1 MGWPWGGV
9 VFLYLTL
16 QGFKESLGIPAEDAS
31 QDALLL
37 SLLGQAQQTMEA
49 WMGQKLWH
57 RRMRESISVLP
68 EHLHCP
74 TIVEVLSA
82 AYVRAL
88 QYVQAC
94 RVPHCGSEREHQ
106 QFCTWFDEAV
116 SMLEATPELDAVVRT
131 HQWGVMTCGH
141 VSCRPR
147 VHLICERQP
156 PYKPVVRT
164 PNKALAVDMSVS
176 TPAGV
181 VSLRRELRLVFTWG
195 VPSDELV
202 PFEQPGPPPDGSA
215 SRHRLDVILYGQGEK
230 VRSQF
235 PPRRARKLKQLFTG
249 LTHKRLYLPFTSG
262 QKLSQP
268 VIEKWTE
275 SALALLCL
283 YLVQPETGLLS
294 LDDDLSVRDVLLQY
308 ISRVA
313 QHEEV
318 EATEVL
324 EIMLRSYRIPEDP
337 WAFHSYIRKTFQ
349 GLWKNQKRQYRT
361 AVSAVSEYGASGV
374 EDAADLLGISVRTL
388 YDHVA
393 QGKIDAHRDQ
403 RGLLVISAAEV
414 ERLRVQQSLVE
425 QRKALITLYAKARGI
440 TEKSAWRWMKR
451 QEVSG
456 VEQKDIYSKI
466 RDAIGNSLQYRQVNE
481 S

>member
-1 MGWPWGGV
+1 M
-9 VFLYLTL
+9 FLYLTS
-16 QGFKESLGIPAEDAS
+16 QEFKEFLGIPAEDAS

-37 SLLGQAQQTMEA
+37 SLLSKAQQMMEA

-57 RRMRESISVLP
+57 RRMQETISVLP
-68 EHLHCP
+68 EHLHCS
-74 TIVEVLSA
+74 TIVEVLSS
-82 AYVRAL
+82 AYGRAL
-88 QYVQAC
+88 QYMQAC
-94 RVPHCGSEREHQ
+94 RAPHCGSEREQQ
-106 QFCTWFDEAV
+106 QFCAWFDEAV
-116 SMLEATPELDAVVRT
+116 SMLASTPELDAVIRT

-164 PNKALAVDMSVS
+164 PKKALAVDMSVS

-181 VSLRRELRLVFTWG
+181 VSLRREIRLVFTRG
-195 VPSDELV
+195 GPSDELV

-215 SRHRLDVILYGQGEK
+215 SRHRLDVIMYGQGEK
-230 VRSQF
+230 GRSQF
-235 PPRRARKLKQLFTG
+235 PWRARKLQQLVTGFT
-249 LTHKRLYLPFTSG
+249 HQRLYLPFAPG
-262 QKLSQP
+262 HKFSQHA
-268 VIEKWTE
+268 IEKWTE

-283 YLVQPETGLLS
+283 YLVQPETGLLP
-294 LDDDLSVRDVLLQY
+294 LDDDHSVRDFLLQY
-308 ISRVA
+308 ISRVE
-313 QHEEV
+313 QREEV
-318 EATEVL
+318 GATEVL

-337 WAFHSYIRKTFQ
+337 WAFHAYIRKTFQ

-361 AVSAVSEYGASGV
+361 AVSAVSQHGASGV

-388 YDHVA
+388 YDHVTK
-393 QGKIDAHRDQ
+393 GKIEAHRDQ
-403 RGLLVISAAEV
+403 GGLLVISAAEV
-414 ERLRVQQSLVE
+414 DRLREQQSLVE

-451 QEVSG
+451 QEESG
-456 VEQKDIYSKI
+456 VGQKDIYRKMLDTISNSPQHQ
-466 RDAIGNSLQYRQVNE
+466 RDNE